1 MANVDEEIGYV
12 RLRWLGHVDGKKEE
26 DVVMRT
32 WKMEVSGRRKIGRPK
47 LRQELQREETQD
59 RKNLGNYKFMCRL
72 QIEERQKSL

>member
-47 LRQELQREETQD
+47 LRQEYREKKPKTEKT
-59 RKNLGNYKFMCRL
+59 
-72 QIEERQKSL
+72 